1 MALVLGTRRSTRK
14 AVTGVLSKAG
24 CISMWVCGFLK
35 DASHQRVSQGRMC
48 RTMAPAGDQKRP
60 RAAPEREVCTGAEHR
75 PDCGP

>member
-1 MALVLGTRRSTRK
+1 MALVLGTWWSTWK

-48 RTMAPAGDQKRP
+48 RTMAPAGDQN
-60 RAAPEREVCTGAEHR
+60 
-75 PDCGP
+75 